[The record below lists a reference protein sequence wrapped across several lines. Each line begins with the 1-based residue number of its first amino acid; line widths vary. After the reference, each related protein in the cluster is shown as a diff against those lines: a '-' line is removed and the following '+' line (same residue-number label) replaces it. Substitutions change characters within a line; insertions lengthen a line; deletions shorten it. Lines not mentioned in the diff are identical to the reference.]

1 MGHGR
6 FPQSRFL
13 PLDNGCGRAV
23 PARGGRYGPGASDAR
38 RSAVAAAADPSR
50 SPHAARTAR
59 EVRREMLQLKGTW
72 TSMQTVEST
81 VNGVPQKP
89 KQFKMVWSID
99 RDLIT
104 GTGDDGFAD
113 KTFRY
118 TPDPH
123 KTPKTLDLTLLNNG
137 LTLFGIYKLDGD
149 ELTVCMSASERPTDF
164 EARPYRILRNFTGKA
179 AHRLNWPRSART
191 PRAAFGPSNRR
202 APFQGRR
209 TPAGSI

>member
-1 MGHGR
+1 
-6 FPQSRFL
+6 
-13 PLDNGCGRAV
+13 
-23 PARGGRYGPGASDAR
+23 
-38 RSAVAAAADPSR
+38 
-50 SPHAARTAR
+50 
-59 EVRREMLQLKGTW
+59 
-72 TSMQTVEST
+72 
-81 VNGVPQKP
+81 
-89 KQFKMVWSID
+89 MVWSID

-104 GTGDDGFAD
+104 GTDDDGFAD

-149 ELTVCMSASERPTDF
+149 ELTVCMSASDAPPISRPGRT
-164 EARPYRILRNFTGKA
+164 ESSRNFTGKA